1 MAERSLATSRL
12 ASDVTARMREAL
24 NHPGLDGVAGV
35 HYQNRY
41 AGRALHGGERGGI
54 PASDQEIDLIGDH
67 SIHRIRKP
75 LQPPLCRKSLKDDV
89 LAFDVTAAREC
100 IGEARRQYTSAGS
113 PNVHESDAKDLC
125 G

>member
-1 MAERSLATSRL
+1 M
-12 ASDVTARMREAL
+12 TARVREAL

-67 SIHRIRKP
+67 SIRRIRKP

-100 IGEARRQYTSAGS
+100 IGEARRQIYKCRVSQRARVRCERPLWVIARS
-113 PNVHESDAKDLC
+113 R
-125 G
+125 